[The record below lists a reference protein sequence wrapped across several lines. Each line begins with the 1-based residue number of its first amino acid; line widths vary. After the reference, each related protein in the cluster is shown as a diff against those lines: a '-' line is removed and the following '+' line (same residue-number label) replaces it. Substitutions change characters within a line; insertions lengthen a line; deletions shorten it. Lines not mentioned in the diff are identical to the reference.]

1 MIIQANAADFAALLS
16 SRAPRGLR
24 LVPDSV
30 IAPLEVLQMLGD
42 LAARIALSF
51 EPSAW
56 LVVENDEVVG
66 LCSAVRVPTDGELH
80 IGYGVAPSRQGGG
93 AATGAIASLVA
104 WARMDRRVERIT
116 ANTAV
121 DNIPSQK
128 VLERNCFGRI
138 GNDID
143 PDDGPVICWELRLT

>member
-66 LCSAVRVPTDGELH
+66 LCSAVRVPTDGEL
-80 IGYGVAPSRQGGG
+80 IGSD
-93 AATGAIASLVA
+93 T
-104 WARMDRRVERIT
+104 
-116 ANTAV
+116 
-121 DNIPSQK
+121 
-128 VLERNCFGRI
+128 
-138 GNDID
+138 D
-143 PDDGPVICWELRLT
+143 PDDGPVVCWELCLT